1 MVEGWHRASRLVV
14 DAAAIR
20 QNVKKE
26 IERLDPQS
34 ELFAVIKAD
43 AYGHGL
49 IPVARYTE
57 QAGATG
63 FCVAILDEAL
73 TLREAGF
80 AEPILVLGITNVKWA
95 ALAAEKNVSLT
106 VGDVEWLTKAA
117 PQLTAEH
124 LLKVHLALDTGMGR
138 IGFQESDGL
147 NQAAKLLIN
156 DPRFVF
162 EGVFTH
168 FATADEKDPTYFNLQ
183 VDRFHK
189 LVDTL
194 PEKPRY
200 VHVSNTATSLWH
212 AACNGNL
219 IRFGVGIYGMNPSGT
234 VLEPPYDLQPAMT
247 LESQLSFSK
256 LLKKGRSVSYGAT
269 YTAEQDEWIG
279 TVPIGYADGY
289 PRCLQGFHVLVDG
302 HFCEIVGR
310 VCMDQLMIRLPHE
323 YPAGTSVIL
332 AGQSQ
337 GKSISMTDIAD
348 YAGTINYEITCGFTE
363 RIPRVYKNNDI
374 VK

>member
-117 PQLTAEH
+117 PQLTTEH
-124 LLKVHLALDTGMGR
+124 PLKVHLALDTGMGR

>member
-1 MVEGWHRASRLVV
+1 MVEGWHRSSRLVV

-26 IERLDPQS
+26 IERLDQQS

-80 AEPILVLGITNVKWA
+80 AEPILVLGVTNMKWA

-106 VGDVEWLTKAA
+106 VGDVDWLIKAA

-124 LLKVHLALDTGMGR
+124 PLKVHLGLDTGMGR
-138 IGFQESDGL
+138 IGFQEAGEL
-147 NQAAKLLIN
+147 NRAAKLLKE
-156 DPRFVF
+156 DERFIF

-189 LVDTL
+189 MVDTL

-212 AACNGNL
+212 AACNGNM
-219 IRFGVGIYGMNPSGT
+219 IRFGVGIYGMNPSGS
-234 VLEPPYDLQPAMT
+234 VLEPPYDLKPAMS
-247 LESQLSFSK
+247 LEAQLSFSK

-323 YPAGTSVIL
+323 YPAGTRVIL

>member
-124 LLKVHLALDTGMGR
+124 PLKVHLALDTGMGR

-247 LESQLSFSK
+247 LESRLSFSK

-348 YAGTINYEITCGFTE
+348 YVGTINYEITCGFTE
-363 RIPRVYKNNDI
+363 RLPRVYKNNDI

>member
-124 LLKVHLALDTGMGR
+124 PLKVHLALDTGMGR

-147 NQAAKLLIN
+147 NQAAELLIN

-200 VHVSNTATSLWH
+200 VHVSNTATSLWP

-332 AGQSQ
+332 AGKSQ

>member
-124 LLKVHLALDTGMGR
+124 PLKVHLALDTGMGR

-212 AACNGNL
+212 AACNCNL

>member
-124 LLKVHLALDTGMGR
+124 PLKVHLALDTGMGR

-247 LESQLSFSK
+247 LESRLSFSK

>member
-34 ELFAVIKAD
+34 ELFTVIKAD

-124 LLKVHLALDTGMGR
+124 PLKVHLALDTGMGR

>member
-1 MVEGWHRASRLVV
+1 
-14 DAAAIR
+14 
-20 QNVKKE
+20 
-26 IERLDPQS
+26 
-34 ELFAVIKAD
+34 
-43 AYGHGL
+43 
-49 IPVARYTE
+49 
-57 QAGATG
+57 
-63 FCVAILDEAL
+63 
-73 TLREAGF
+73 
-80 AEPILVLGITNVKWA
+80 
-95 ALAAEKNVSLT
+95 
-106 VGDVEWLTKAA
+106 
-117 PQLTAEH
+117 
-124 LLKVHLALDTGMGR
+124 
-138 IGFQESDGL
+138 
-147 NQAAKLLIN
+147 
-156 DPRFVF
+156 
-162 EGVFTH
+162 
-168 FATADEKDPTYFNLQ
+168 
-183 VDRFHK
+183 
-189 LVDTL
+189 
-194 PEKPRY
+194 
-200 VHVSNTATSLWH
+200 
-212 AACNGNL
+212 
-219 IRFGVGIYGMNPSGT
+219 MNPSGT

>member
-106 VGDVEWLTKAA
+106 VGDVEWLAKAA

-124 LLKVHLALDTGMGR
+124 PLKVHLALDTGMGR

-147 NQAAKLLIN
+147 NQAAELLIK

-247 LESQLSFSK
+247 LESRLSFSK

-279 TVPIGYADGY
+279 TIPIGYADGY

-323 YPAGTSVIL
+323 YPAGTPVIL

-348 YAGTINYEITCGFTE
+348 YVGTINYEITCGFTE
-363 RIPRVYKNNDI
+363 RLPRVYKNNDI

>member
-117 PQLTAEH
+117 PQLTTEH
-124 LLKVHLALDTGMGR
+124 PLKVHLALDTGMGR

-147 NQAAKLLIN
+147 NQAAELLIN

-200 VHVSNTATSLWH
+200 VHISNTATSLWH

-269 YTAEQDEWIG
+269 YIAEQDEWIG

-332 AGQSQ
+332 AGKSQ